1 MLSVRLCSSIWQ
13 GPSFSLGQDF
23 TCNLWLSFH
32 PLLFATLSSL
42 NPFVYCRGLEELAHL
57 LTVPYIHFSASPGN
71 VSKFLLYGLAR
82 LPLFFFFF
90 PHWSSLIAFLLN
102 QMSILITLLGFL
114 SIVMN
119 PSLKTCEFPWAPSL
133 FRALVLPPTSSLNN
147 LRSSLLYSATSFLTR
162 LWISSSTVSWS
173 LQPTL
178 PLIAT
183 YPTSSSFLVNSI
195 SNSSCPSYTWAK
207 KLFSSTNLLD
217 CLCLPPCCHS
227 SSCEGHYS
235 SPWDSESVIHRLLHG

>member
-1 MLSVRLCSSIWQ
+1 M
-13 GPSFSLGQDF
+13 
-23 TCNLWLSFH
+23 
-32 PLLFATLSSL
+32 
-42 NPFVYCRGLEELAHL
+42 
-57 LTVPYIHFSASPGN
+57 
-71 VSKFLLYGLAR
+71 
-82 LPLFFFFF
+82 
-90 PHWSSLIAFLLN
+90 AFLLN

-119 PSLKTCEFPWAPSL
+119 PSLKTCELPWAPSL

-147 LRSSLLYSATSFLTR
+147 LRSSLLYSATSFLTH

-207 KLFSSTNLLD
+207 KLSSSTNPLTA
-217 CLCLPPCCHS
+217 CVPPCCHS

-235 SPWDSESVIHRLLHG
+235 SPWDSESVIHRLLHGWIIVTVEIQWWIMRL